1 MRKPPTLKRLSSGLN
16 YFTNQM
22 KFKPVSQDS
31 DATPNEKPKNPKKL
45 DHQKTLVEQ
54 SENDSLTEESN
65 SASSSENLA
74 SKKSPNGDMKAD
86 FIIGN

>member
-45 DHQKTLVEQ
+45 DHQKTLVE
-54 SENDSLTEESN
+54 
-65 SASSSENLA
+65 
-74 SKKSPNGDMKAD
+74 
-86 FIIGN
+86 